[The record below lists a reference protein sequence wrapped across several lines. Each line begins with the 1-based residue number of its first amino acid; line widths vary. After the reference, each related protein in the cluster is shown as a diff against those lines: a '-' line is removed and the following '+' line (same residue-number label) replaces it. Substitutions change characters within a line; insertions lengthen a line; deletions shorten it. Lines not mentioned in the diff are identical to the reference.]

1 MQTLTFNYIFSERPS
16 TPEENVSEEEIKLSP
31 ACSSPI
37 EVTFEPFC
45 IFETCFLYFLMIVPF
60 FFLNI

>member
-31 ACSSPI
+31 ACSSPM
-37 EVTFEPFC
+37 EVIIKSFW
-45 IFETCFLYFLMIVPF
+45 IFGTHSLLSYNCVF
-60 FFLNI
+60 F